1 MQKTSV
7 IAYSRAVLQYLPAE
21 IAENHRKLG
30 VCLNLVHA
38 DSAESLPEKL
48 ELKKSPGNELSPI
61 KCYPH
66 FWCGDECVNW

>member
-7 IAYSRAVLQYLPAE
+7 IAYSRAVLQYLPGE

-38 DSAESLPEKL
+38 DSAE
-48 ELKKSPGNELSPI
+48 
-61 KCYPH
+61 
-66 FWCGDECVNW
+66 